1 VRRIYAGRGVNSN
14 YEKAI
19 LMKEIQRRVL
29 ILAIVLTAI
38 VVSATAGYV
47 YIASISPAKPKMTVI
62 RIPKGA
68 DSTEPVGFN
77 FTFLT
82 SPKFQ
87 YPVNVTVV
95 IGVNNTVQWVND
107 DSVAHTVSAFIAPQG
122 AAVFN
127 SGLIQ
132 PGKTFSASLAVPGVY
147 KYTCLWHQW
156 LAGQI
161 TVKSV

>member
-1 VRRIYAGRGVNSN
+1 
-14 YEKAI
+14 
-19 LMKEIQRRVL
+19 MKEIQRRVL

-47 YIASISPAKPKMTVI
+47 YTSSMSSTKPVMTVI

-68 DSTEPVGFN
+68 ESSEPPGFN

-95 IGVNNTVQWVND
+95 IGMNNTVEWVND
-107 DSVAHTVSAFIAPQG
+107 DSVAHTVSAFIVPQG
-122 AAVFN
+122 ASVFN

-132 PGKTFSASLAVPGVY
+132 PGKTFLATLTVPGVY

-161 TVKSV
+161 TVKPS

>member
-1 VRRIYAGRGVNSN
+1 
-14 YEKAI
+14 
-19 LMKEIQRRVL
+19 MKEIQRRVL
-29 ILAIVLTAI
+29 ILAIVVVAI

-47 YIASISPAKPKMTVI
+47 YVASLSPAKPVKTII

-68 DSTEPVGFN
+68 SSTEPPGFN

-82 SPKFQ
+82 SPTFS
-87 YPVNVTVV
+87 YPVNLTVTM
-95 IGVNNTVQWVND
+95 GVNNTIEWVND

-122 AAVFN
+122 VLLFN

-132 PGKTFSASLAVPGVY
+132 PGKMFSTILNAPGVY

-156 LAGQI
+156 LAGVI
-161 TVKSV
+161 IVKPA

>member
-1 VRRIYAGRGVNSN
+1 M
-14 YEKAI
+14 I
-19 LMKEIQRRVL
+19 LMKEMQRRVL
-29 ILAIVLTAI
+29 ILAIAVIAI

-47 YIASISPAKPKMTVI
+47 YIASPPPAKTLMTVI

-68 DSTEPVGFN
+68 SSVEPSGFN

-87 YPVNVTVV
+87 YPVNLTVT
-95 IGVNNTVQWVND
+95 IGVNNTVEWVND

-122 AAVFN
+122 ASVFN
-127 SGLIQ
+127 SGLIE
-132 PGKTFSASLAVPGVY
+132 PGKTFSATLTVPGVY

-161 TVKSV
+161 TVKPA

>member
-1 VRRIYAGRGVNSN
+1 
-14 YEKAI
+14 
-19 LMKEIQRRVL
+19 MKEMQRRVL
-29 ILAIVLTAI
+29 TLAIVIMAI
-38 VVSATAGYV
+38 VVSATAGYI
-47 YIASISPAKPKMTVI
+47 YLGSLSPAKPLMIVI

-68 DSTEPVGFN
+68 SSTEPSGFN

-87 YPVNVTVV
+87 YPVNLTVT
-95 IGVNNTVQWVND
+95 IGVNNTLEWVND
-107 DSVAHTVSAFIAPQG
+107 DSVAHTVSAFIAPLG
-122 AAVFN
+122 ASEFN

-132 PGKTFSASLAVPGVY
+132 PGKTFSITLTIPGVY

-161 TVKSV
+161 TVKPA

>member
-1 VRRIYAGRGVNSN
+1 
-14 YEKAI
+14 
-19 LMKEIQRRVL
+19 MKEIQRRVL

-38 VVSATAGYV
+38 IVSATAGYV
-47 YIASISPAKPKMTVI
+47 YIASLSPAKPMMTVI

-68 DSTEPVGFN
+68 DSTEPPGFN

-87 YPVNVTVV
+87 YPVNRTVT
-95 IGVNNTVQWVND
+95 IGVNNTVEWVND
-107 DSVAHTVSAFIAPQG
+107 DNVAHTVSAFIAPQG
-122 AAVFN
+122 ASVFN

-132 PGKTFSASLAVPGVY
+132 PGKTFSATLTVPGVY

-161 TVKSV
+161 TVKPP